1 MCAAGA
7 HVAYTLFMEYIT
19 PAHRGQFLSLIEGFW
34 TVGSIFLAGMAWV
47 VLPTRGWRA
56 LVLVAA
62 APLIILVAV
71 YPFLKESPHWLLA
84 NDRVLEAQVRYTS

>member
-1 MCAAGA
+1 
-7 HVAYTLFMEYIT
+7 MEYIA
-19 PAHRGQFLSLIEGFW
+19 PAHRGLFLSLIEGFW
-34 TVGSIFLAGMAWV
+34 TLGSIFLAGMAWV

-84 NDRVLEAQVRYTS
+84 TGKVKEAQVRYALS